1 MTGQAYRQVKPR
13 GGCGIAAPSWTPMAT
28 RATTAPSFL
37 NDHGIG
43 WPLGTG
49 DFPSG

>member
-13 GGCGIAAPSWTPMAT
+13 GGSGIAAPSCTPMAT
-28 RATTAPSFL
+28 RTTNGRSFL

-49 DFPSG
+49 DLPSG